1 MTVIKL
7 IRDDI
12 GLLSLYRQNKATI
25 DLEGDVE
32 GVEPYP
38 TIRPMAPKQQDRPPR
53 SRDQRRHS
61 AQTAQTARRQRG
73 RDRRRRQRRQNQT
86 AVMLDTRSGYERRT
100 QLRRRTD
107 DRRQAAPDKPYIGFD
122 DFA

>member
-1 MTVIKL
+1 MTIIKL

-12 GLLSLYRQNKATI
+12 GLLNLFRQNKATI

-53 SRDQRRHS
+53 SRDRRRHRTQSARHQRGSDRRLQQRRHS
-61 AQTAQTARRQRG
+61 R
-73 RDRRRRQRRQNQT
+73 NP
-86 AVMLDTRSGYERRT
+86 VMLDTRSGYERRT
-100 QLRRRTD
+100 QLRRTHDQRQTD
-107 DRRQAAPDKPYIGFD
+107 GEKPYIGFD

>member
-1 MTVIKL
+1 MTIINL

-12 GLLSLYRQNKATI
+12 GLLSLFRQNKATI

-38 TIRPMAPKQQDRPPR
+38 TIRPMAPKQQDRPPL
-53 SRDQRRHS
+53 SRDHRRHTERS
-61 AQTAQTARRQRG
+61 ARQARGKDRRQQ
-73 RDRRRRQRRQNQT
+73 QRRQVQSN
-86 AVMLDTRSGYERRT
+86 VMLDTRFGRERR
-100 QLRRRTD
+100 QQMRRSA
-107 DRRQAAPDKPYIGFD
+107 DRRQPVSDNPYIGFD

>member
-38 TIRPMAPKQQDRPPR
+38 TIRPMAPKQQDRPPH
-53 SRDQRRHS
+53 SRDHRRH
-61 AQTAQTARRQRG
+61 TAQSTRSTRRQRG
-73 RDRRRRQRRQNQT
+73 QDRRRQRRRQT
-86 AVMLDTRSGYERRT
+86 RAAVILDTRSGYERRT
-100 QLRRRTD
+100 QLRRTD
-107 DRRQAAPDKPYIGFD
+107 DRRQSVPDNTYTGFD